1 MMGNVPA
8 PLDYRQLR
16 PLVKQKVPGRPDVT
30 EWQGLGGVPDPL
42 WEGGA
47 PCLHPA
53 VVHRRFL
60 LFLFPANFNIT
71 VPTAEVT
78 SDWFHSHVRGKIP
91 DGRWG

>member
-1 MMGNVPA
+1 MIENVPP
-8 PLDYRQLR
+8 PLDCRQLR
-16 PLVKQKVPGRPDVT
+16 PLVKQKVPGRPDFT
-30 EWQGLGGVPDPL
+30 EWQGLGSVPDPL
-42 WEGGA
+42 GA

-60 LFLFPANFNIT
+60 PFLFPANFNIT

-91 DGRWG
+91 GGRWG